1 MGESF
6 LVKRGGGSNIKS
18 IQQGVVSQSFKSIT
32 IPISPINKE
41 KSLVE
46 VSVESFSRYGYHC
59 LVMCSLVSNNAIKL
73 QRGNDNVTYASNVI
87 YRVIEFNNVK
97 SRQEGTF
104 TLSGNN
110 IPFNEIVTINTINP
124 FKSILY
130 ATMMQ
135 TDWRDFWVDLAIQ
148 TEIVDSTHIRF
159 FNSRKVIYEDSG
171 LITVHWQLI
180 EFK

>member
-6 LVKRGGGSNIKS
+6 LVKRGGGGSNIKS
-18 IQQGVVSQSFKSIT
+18 IQQGVVSQSFRSIT
-32 IPISPINKE
+32 IPISPIDKE

-46 VSVESFSRYGYHC
+46 VSVESYSRYGYDC

-73 QRGNDNVTYASNVI
+73 QRGDNYDSNVI

-104 TLSGNN
+104 TLSGDN
-110 IPFNEIVTINTINP
+110 IPFNEIVTINTIDP

-135 TDWRDFWVDLAIQ
+135 TGWRDFWVDLAIQ

-159 FNSRKVIYEDSG
+159 FNSRKIIYDDSE